1 MLATRPCPS
10 PDPWIDGCKIL
21 DTRLDA
27 PLTAVPGFS
36 TMISVNQIPQGK
48 ADSER
53 IGREVTVRRLSSRF
67 WITGDVTSTGAVYA
81 RMVIFRDRQ
90 FAGVS
95 VSPAVLLQSNLIT
108 AHQNRFNRDRFE
120 ILYDETFLMD
130 AVNHITATDY
140 LHLQTPLQAC
150 VLDMDLTLFF
160 SSASALSVRGNNIG
174 VVWVVQASS
183 NNTYFHGDFRLF
195 YTDF

>member
-1 MLATRPCPS
+1 
-10 PDPWIDGCKIL
+10 
-21 DTRLDA
+21 
-27 PLTAVPGFS
+27 
-36 TMISVNQIPQGK
+36 MISVNQIPQGK

-108 AHQNRFNRDRFE
+108 AHQNCFNRDRFE

-160 SSASALSVRGNNIG
+160 SSASAHLS
-174 VVWVVQASS
+174 
-183 NNTYFHGDFRLF
+183 
-195 YTDF
+195 